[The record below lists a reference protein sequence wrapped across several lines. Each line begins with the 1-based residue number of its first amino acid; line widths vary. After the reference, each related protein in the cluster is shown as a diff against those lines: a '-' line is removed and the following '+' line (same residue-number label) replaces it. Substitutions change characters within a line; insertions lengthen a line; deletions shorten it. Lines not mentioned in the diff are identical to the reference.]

1 MAQPH
6 DSQAKPRSIHVLANE
21 DTLIRALNEHG
32 PAAGWRASPLNAQPE
47 PSALVI
53 VDYDQPGAILE
64 NHTGPV
70 LILGDADIPRPV
82 RLGALLARIGAHLAQ
97 SASEDTA
104 RLGPYAFVP
113 AEQLLRAADT
123 VIRLTEL
130 ETRLLGF
137 LAAAGGGLIDREKLL
152 ADVWGYSEGVD
163 THTVE
168 THIWRLRQ
176 KIETEDPETRF
187 LVTEAGGYR
196 LLMAG
201 FGQAG

>member
-1 MAQPH
+1 MA
-6 DSQAKPRSIHVLANE
+6 DLRAIHVLAQ
-21 DTLIRALNEHG
+21 DDILIRALNEHG
-32 PAAGWRASPLNAQPE
+32 PVAGWRASPLNGRPE
-47 PSALVI
+47 SDELVI
-53 VDYDQPGAILE
+53 VDHDQPGDMLNAF
-64 NHTGPV
+64 TGPV
-70 LILGDADIPRPV
+70 LVLGDTDIPRPV

-97 SASEDTA
+97 SAGEDSA
-104 RLGPYAFVP
+104 RLGPYEFVP
-113 AEQLLRAADT
+113 AEQLLRGVDA

-130 ETRLLGF
+130 ESRLLGF
-137 LAAAGGGLIDREKLL
+137 LAAAGGALVDREKLL

-176 KIETEDPETRF
+176 KIETEDAETRF

-201 FGQAG
+201 SGQAG